1 MRIMLKLSTF
11 IVFFSTVNCFA
22 VQSPSNELQ
31 DQKRVGLEYK
41 DEQSL
46 ASELRSVTQIPEAT
60 YRHLEDVFSS
70 FYKKL
75 TFNTSITDSTF
86 EDNLNSELIA
96 VPLIATN
103 EQGLQMELFGN
114 FTDPSRQYLSNI
126 SADNALHDYIAH
138 SELSDIYESDLS
150 LGAGISI
157 NTGQSS
163 KIKFIISNHEMP
175 GYGNSTALLGI
186 ETRF

>member
-1 MRIMLKLSTF
+1 MLKLSTF
-11 IVFFSTVNCFA
+11 IVFFITANCFA

-31 DQKRVGLEYK
+31 DQKRVELEYK
-41 DEQSL
+41 DDQSFT
-46 ASELRSVTQIPEAT
+46 SELRSVALIPEVT
-60 YRHLEDVFSS
+60 YRYLEDVFSS
-70 FYKKL
+70 FYNKL

-86 EDNLNSELIA
+86 EDSLNSELIA

-126 SADNALHDYIAH
+126 SADNALHDYIAN
-138 SELSDIYESDLS
+138 SEQFDIYESDVS
-150 LGAGISI
+150 LGAGVSF

-163 KIKFIISNHEMP
+163 KIKFIISNNKMP
-175 GYGNSTALLGI
+175 GYGNSTALLGF

>member
-1 MRIMLKLSTF
+1 MLKLTAF
-11 IVFFSTVNCFA
+11 IVFFITANCFA
-22 VQSPSNELQ
+22 AQSPSNVFQEQ
-31 DQKRVGLEYK
+31 KDDQSFTS
-41 DEQSL
+41 D
-46 ASELRSVTQIPEAT
+46 LRSVAQIPEAT
-60 YRHLEDVFSS
+60 YRRLEGIFSS

-75 TFNTSITDSTF
+75 SFNTSITDSTF

-96 VPLIATN
+96 LPLIATN

-114 FTDPSRQYLSNI
+114 FTDPSRQYLSNV

-138 SELSDIYESDLS
+138 SEQIDIYESDLS
-150 LGAGISI
+150 LGAGISF

-163 KIKFIISNHEMP
+163 KIKFIISNNEMP